1 MATQKNKLRKEI
13 IPSCNIQMVENE
25 TLSRGPKGGGREKLV
40 EEE

>member
-25 TLSRGPKGGGREKLV
+25 TLSRSPKGGGREKLV